1 MDQLSF
7 NLYVETDK
15 KSYAGED
22 PHCSIYRGKEFIAR
36 LYLDP
41 ICIEPSNSMTRSE
54 MSAVQSYADY
64 YKRKLID
71 KFNGSSRF
79 KKN

>member
-15 KSYAGED
+15 KSQAGEN
-22 PHCSIYRGKEFIAR
+22 PHCSIYRGKKFIAR

-41 ICIEPSNSMTRSE
+41 ISIEPDSSLTRSE
-54 MSAVQSYADY
+54 MLAVQNYADF

-71 KFNGSSRF
+71 RFNGGSRF
-79 KKN
+79 